1 MKKSKTKSVPKSIG
15 LNCCDFGCQSI
26 FSLLWSGSF
35 PSKMSS
41 FCSSSSLSPI
51 QIIMTNQNHHG
62 QSKSPSPIKI
72 MMITNINHHNHA
84 GHHDDQHQNQNP
96 QSNRDHPARHH
107 HDEES
112 IKSERRA
119 NPTSLGAQPPSDF
132 QASMRGCHT

>member
-1 MKKSKTKSVPKSIG
+1 
-15 LNCCDFGCQSI
+15 
-26 FSLLWSGSF
+26 
-35 PSKMSS
+35 
-41 FCSSSSLSPI
+41 
-51 QIIMTNQNHHG
+51 MTNQNHHG
-62 QSKSPSPIKI
+62 QSKSPSLIKI
-72 MMITNINHHNHA
+72 MMITNINHHNSA
-84 GHHDDQHQNQNP
+84 GHHDDQHQNQNH

>member
-1 MKKSKTKSVPKSIG
+1 MLV
-15 LNCCDFGCQSI
+15 
-26 FSLLWSGSF
+26 
-35 PSKMSS
+35 
-41 FCSSSSLSPI
+41 
-51 QIIMTNQNHHG
+51 
-62 QSKSPSPIKI
+62 I
-72 MMITNINHHNHA
+72 MMISIKITNH
-84 GHHDDQHQNQNP
+84 